1 MLYKLISL
9 HFQIYKISY
18 SSRTGFKQNDI
29 TQNSLKQKNM
39 NYWPN
44 KDEIRNNCNLQPRE
58 ERLVPWRTDYWVSE
72 QLIPSETVPS
82 DQLDPVCAQ
91 EKGKLP
97 AMLISGVRCRQH
109 QIIQLSGER
118 ICLPPLCRRLC
129 SHSGPTDWQAAVR
142 EVCWLS
148 MQYTAEL
155 FMRLI
160 LPGSTQICF
169 VVLSEKKFRRPC
181 CPVMWCQICE
191 NGLY

>member
-91 EKGKLP
+91 EKGSCL
-97 AMLISGVRCRQH
+97 RCWYRVSAVGSIRSFNYQERGFACLHSAAGSVPTPGQQTGRRQ
-109 QIIQLSGER
+109 SEKFVGSA
-118 ICLPPLCRRLC
+118 C
-129 SHSGPTDWQAAVR
+129 
-142 EVCWLS
+142 
-148 MQYTAEL
+148 
-155 FMRLI
+155 
-160 LPGSTQICF
+160 STQQSCLWDLF
-169 VVLSEKKFRRPC
+169 CQVAHKYVLLCYLKRSS
-181 CPVMWCQICE
+181 VD
-191 NGLY
+191 LVAL